1 MALFLQNQFYN
12 DTKVSEK
19 DKSAKEREYLWYLP
33 ERWYEAIVQKSL
45 EYFSKIVQKI
55 SVEFPP
61 SLRKDVKEYM
71 ARHAWLQDLWMV
83 PRNVGMIIIMG
94 RE

>member
-33 ERWYEAIVQKSL
+33 ERGYEAVVQKSL
-45 EYFSKIVQKI
+45 QYSSKIVQKI
-55 SVEFPP
+55 SVVFPP

-83 PRNVGMIIIMG
+83 PPEIWQVL
-94 RE
+94 